1 MTKTI
6 NECIYGLKK
15 GIIDAGLSSATSD
28 SYFRTIIA
36 LVRKSKYSLDDDCT
50 EFVIEDLLKISD
62 DQHQH
67 KKTSSNY
74 YSTQKLTL
82 MYLERYLNGGG
93 ECVSDAIHSKIYNPN
108 PEHLQIIDDIF
119 KETPYLCPSA
129 KTVMSIH
136 LRKFYC
142 YVEERNVKDCEINDQ
157 IICEFLEEC
166 FKSAKASMDRI
177 VRAMGIFGDYFRTHK
192 IGNIKF
198 HYERMMTGPKDTR
211 LIPAYLP
218 NEIEKVINVIDI
230 STPKGLRDKAII
242 TLAFGTGLRSIDI
255 CNLKLRDIDYK
266 TQTLSIIQSKTKEPL
281 VIPVPPSVLNDI
293 ATYILYGR
301 PETDSEYIFLSLKN
315 QGMKLKSRL
324 GKILDVYC
332 DKAVVKKIPRRS
344 FHSLRRAYFTE
355 SVKAGVPIDLA
366 SEMIGHQSL
375 KEDKAYYSFEPH
387 INSFISG
394 DFSEIPVSGHIYS
407 SVMTRSS

>member
-1 MTKTI
+1 
-6 NECIYGLKK
+6 
-15 GIIDAGLSSATSD
+15 
-28 SYFRTIIA
+28 
-36 LVRKSKYSLDDDCT
+36 
-50 EFVIEDLLKISD
+50 
-62 DQHQH
+62 
-67 KKTSSNY
+67 
-74 YSTQKLTL
+74 
-82 MYLERYLNGGG
+82 
-93 ECVSDAIHSKIYNPN
+93 
-108 PEHLQIIDDIF
+108 
-119 KETPYLCPSA
+119 
-129 KTVMSIH
+129 MSIH

-166 FKSAKASMDRI
+166 FKSTKASMDRI
-177 VRAMGIFGDYFRTHK
+177 VRAMGILGDYFRTHK

-301 PETDSEYIFLSLKN
+301 QETDSEYIFLSLKN
-315 QGMKLKSRL
+315 KGMKFKSKL
-324 GKILDVYC
+324 GIILDGYC
-332 DKAVVKKIPRRS
+332 DKAGVKKIQRRS

-366 SEMIGHQSL
+366 SEMIGHQNP
-375 KEDKAYYSFEPH
+375 KEDKAYYSFDPQM
-387 INSFISG
+387 NSFISG
-394 DFSEIPVSGHIYS
+394 DFSEIPVSGPIYS
-407 SVMTRSS
+407 SVMTRGS